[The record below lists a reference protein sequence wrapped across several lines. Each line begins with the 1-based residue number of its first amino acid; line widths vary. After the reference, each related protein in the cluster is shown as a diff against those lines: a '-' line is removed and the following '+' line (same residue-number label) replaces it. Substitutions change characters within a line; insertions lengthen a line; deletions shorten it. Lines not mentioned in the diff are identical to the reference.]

1 MTARRLSTIPARAV
15 ADERLALSHLR
26 LLCRLGMHIDNDGWC
41 RVRQHVLGETIALS
55 RETVNRRLK
64 DLVAWGYVA
73 KDDADSTGRSIFYRV
88 LLDPPHRRAP
98 EDADGPDEL
107 VGEEGDAPAGATY
120 APDAG
125 AAGPVTARSQV
136 APELHTTCDL
146 PRHTWCDVQEI
157 TPGVIYRTSH
167 ITSSSTSSSTTLPP
181 TPRPGGDEGGRED
194 GSSRIDGATPRP
206 LRFTRRWDAA
216 ARRTVVDLTA
226 DPAHAGVAGLVAAVC
241 GTLNPPAEADGAAW
255 VEQAAARLGRQP
267 PAVLA
272 EVTDR
277 IIRERRRDL
286 PAVGEIEAWAAEAAV
301 RQADEAARAVERDRD
316 RRAMEAALAR
326 LAPGIESDAIP
337 ERRDALALRRVVV
350 ETVPNGPHLDAA
362 WLQDLLVVGR
372 STEVLRLT
380 VGQRFAAGYLASSQ
394 MHGLLVAAAR
404 RLWPAI
410 RVIHAD
416 VHAAVARTHSPR
428 QEAS

>member
-1 MTARRLSTIPARAV
+1 M
-15 ADERLALSHLR
+15 
-26 LLCRLGMHIDNDGWC
+26 
-41 RVRQHVLGETIALS
+41 
-55 RETVNRRLK
+55 
-64 DLVAWGYVA
+64 
-73 KDDADSTGRSIFYRV
+73 
-88 LLDPPHRRAP
+88 
-98 EDADGPDEL
+98 
-107 VGEEGDAPAGATY
+107 
-120 APDAG
+120 
-125 AAGPVTARSQV
+125 
-136 APELHTTCDL
+136 
-146 PRHTWCDVQEI
+146 
-157 TPGVIYRTSH
+157 
-167 ITSSSTSSSTTLPP
+167 
-181 TPRPGGDEGGRED
+181 
-194 GSSRIDGATPRP
+194 
-206 LRFTRRWDAA
+206 
-216 ARRTVVDLTA
+216 DLTA